1 MELARGGRPAGRQSG
16 AVYAVTATQTGNL
29 SLDLPLSVCVHITA
43 GRSVTPLRP
52 QSLAI
57 YTCTCALQPLLYMY
71 TARYRVDFTG
81 PHVISAEYYRDI
93 WKTEIKRSL
102 ITFIITFSGIS

>member
-43 GRSVTPLRP
+43 GRSVTPTPPSVPRYIHLHMRTAA
-52 QSLAI
+52 SS
-57 YTCTCALQPLLYMY
+57 MY
-71 TARYRVDFTG
+71 VHR
-81 PHVISAEYYRDI
+81 
-93 WKTEIKRSL
+93 EI
-102 ITFIITFSGIS
+102 